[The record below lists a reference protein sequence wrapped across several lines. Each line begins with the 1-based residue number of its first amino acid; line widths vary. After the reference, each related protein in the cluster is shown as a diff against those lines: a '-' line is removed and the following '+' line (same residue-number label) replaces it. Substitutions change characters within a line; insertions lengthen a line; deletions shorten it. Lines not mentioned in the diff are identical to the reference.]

1 MADPAADLAAHLN
14 VVAAER
20 QRRATLPGLPEKVT
34 ALKGFQQRRFART
47 YADFLQG
54 TRYGPAARY
63 FLDELYGPDD
73 FTSRDAQFGRVA
85 PTIARVFP
93 RELAG
98 TVATLAELHALSETL
113 DTAMGLALADRRVT
127 AVDYIAAWQTVG
139 RARDRERQIELT
151 LGVARHLD
159 RITRMPL
166 LRQALRLMRAPARA
180 AGLSVLQRSLETGFD
195 VFQAMKGAEEFIAL
209 IAARERALAAELF
222 AAGCS
227 GAAGASAMERALA
240 GLLSA
245 EAGLD

>member
-1 MADPAADLAAHLN
+1 MAAPAADLAGHLN
-14 VVAAER
+14 AVAAER
-20 QRRATLPGLPEKVT
+20 QRRAALPGLPEKVT

-47 YADFLQG
+47 YADFLQS

-85 PTIARVFP
+85 PTIARMFP
-93 RELAG
+93 SELAE

-113 DTAMGLALADRRVT
+113 DTAMGLELTDARVT
-127 AVDYIAAWQTVG
+127 AARYLGAWQRVG

-151 LGVARHLD
+151 LGIAAHLD
-159 RITRMPL
+159 RITRLPL

-180 AGLSVLQRSLETGFD
+180 ARLSVLQRSLETGFD
-195 VFQAMKGAEEFIAL
+195 AFRAMQGADEFIAL
-209 IAARERALAAELF
+209 IAARERALAAALF
-222 AAGCS
+222 AAG
-227 GAAGASAMERALA
+227 GGGGASALEQALA
-240 GLLSA
+240 GLAPA